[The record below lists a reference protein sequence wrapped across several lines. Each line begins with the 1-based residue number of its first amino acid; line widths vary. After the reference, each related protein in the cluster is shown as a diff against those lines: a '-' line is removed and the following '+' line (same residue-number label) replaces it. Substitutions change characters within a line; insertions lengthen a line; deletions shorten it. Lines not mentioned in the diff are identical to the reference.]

1 MRLQELEYVE
11 WFCRWIFECE
21 FYTFIKPN
29 QEQLQKMQ
37 QLSNSSNLSGI

>member
-11 WFCRWIFECE
+11 GFCRWKFECE

-29 QEQLQKMQ
+29 QEKLPKMQ
-37 QLSNSSNLSGI
+37 QLSNSSGI